1 MQEKISS
8 LEHKVC
14 NVEGLDYIK
23 ISNERGKP

>member
-8 LEHKVC
+8 LEQKVC
-14 NVEGLDYIK
+14 NVEGLDYIM